1 MKWKQVKCND
11 FSQSLNKNLYLLWS
25 DMVDDTHIGK
35 IEKENGDQEGPL

>member
-11 FSQSLNKNLYLLWS
+11 FSQSLNKNLYLLWY
-25 DMVDDTHIGK
+25 MVDDTHIGK